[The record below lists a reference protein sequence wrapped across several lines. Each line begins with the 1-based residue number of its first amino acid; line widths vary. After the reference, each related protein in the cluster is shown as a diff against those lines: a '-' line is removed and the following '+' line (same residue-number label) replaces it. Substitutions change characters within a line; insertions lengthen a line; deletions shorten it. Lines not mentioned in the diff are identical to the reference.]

1 MRQFIRTTLIGG
13 ALFLVP
19 LVIIVVFVAKAFQLT
34 KVVAKPVAQLIPIE
48 SIGGVALIEI
58 VTGAMLF
65 LACFITGMFARSSW
79 GRGIQSRLD
88 ALLLQVF
95 PGYAWI
101 KGITGDVSDAEAD
114 QLFKPVL
121 VRFDDQSQMG
131 FEVDRNADGLVAVY
145 LPGAPNPRSGIVS
158 YVNAEQI
165 TPLETG
171 FMAVA
176 TASKK
181 LGRGSTGMLPTA
193 R

>member
-19 LVIIVVFVAKAFQLT
+19 LVVVVVLVVKAFQLT
-34 KVVAKPVAQLIPIE
+34 KVAATPVAQLIPIE
-48 SIGGVALIEI
+48 SIAGIALVEI
-58 VTGAMLF
+58 VTGVIL
-65 LACFITGMFARSSW
+65 LLGCFIAGMFARSAW
-79 GRGIQSRLD
+79 GRSVQLRLD

-101 KGITGDVSDAEAD
+101 KGITGEISDAEAE
-114 QLFKPVL
+114 QILKPVL
-121 VRFDDQSQMG
+121 VRFDDQSQLG

-145 LPGAPNPRSGIVS
+145 LPGAPNPRSGTVS

-165 TPLETG
+165 APVDAG
-171 FMAVA
+171 FREIA

-181 LGRGSTGMLPTA
+181 LGRGTAEMLA